1 MALEKPIIPT
11 FSLKERD
18 RRWSLLRA
26 AMKKA
31 NFDALIALPHEG
43 HWDQFGCDTRY
54 ITQIGGT
61 QTEVGCVLP
70 LGSRRHRRGARRKR
84 NRMVGPGAGLGQR
97 HSPVAPLLWR
107 AGDRSFEGSPRRAR
121 RRHRFV
127 RHGPRAGRRRAL
139 GDFRKDSHRTA
150 QRQIRQRHRR
160 YARSS
165 LGKSAEEVAFIEK
178 AAEIIGH
185 ANEVL
190 IQHAKV
196 GVGEHELIAEMLRE
210 VVRRGGEP
218 ITMMLF
224 GTGGPEVPWAQRVF
238 TTRKLKPGDLIN
250 TEVEGKYAGYI
261 AQALQPISLGPKP
274 KELEKIFDATKVI
287 FDRMLKFLK
296 PGITFGAVAK
306 FYQDEVAA
314 AGYEPDGALMHGRG
328 LGEDAPMLWGA
339 RKDFPEKDQL
349 IKRRPCVHFEARL
362 QTRLHARLDPRRR
375 HRGDR
380 SERGEAIGQA
390 RTGVCLGIIR
400 FLGDLETVSQLSF
413 RGEAEES
420 LLECGC
426 RHEIPRY
433 ARDDRWGPLRIVTAP
448 LNSKDA
454 RPWLEASHRRRAPA
468 TPCDTNCLYNI
479 SSTLQSHTEEMP

>member
-1 MALEKPIIPT
+1 MR
-11 FSLKERD
+11 SSRC
-18 RRWSLLRA
+18 
-26 AMKKA
+26 
-31 NFDALIALPHEG
+31 HEG

-70 LGSRRHRRGARRKR
+70 LDADVTAVVRGENEIEWWGLAQDWVKDIRPSRRSYGEPVIDRLKEIRAKR
-84 NRMVGPGAGLGQR
+84 VGVIGLSGMVR
-97 HSPVAPLLWR
+97 APEGVVPWGTFEKIRTSLTDVKFDN
-107 AGDRSFEGSPRRAR
+107 ATDVMQEVRS
-121 RRHRFV
+121 V
-127 RHGPRAGRRRAL
+127 
-139 GDFRKDSHRTA
+139 
-150 QRQIRQRHRR
+150 
-160 YARSS
+160 
-165 LGKSAEEVAFIEK
+165 KSAEEVAFIEK

-185 ANEVL
+185 ANEAL

-196 GVGEHELIAEMLRE
+196 GVGENELIAEMLRE

-274 KELEKIFDATKVI
+274 KELEKIFDTTKVI

-339 RKDFPEKDQL
+339 RKEFPEKDQVL
-349 IKRRPCVHFEARL
+349 KEGHVFILKPACRQGFMRDSIRAGDTVAIEANGARRLGKREL
-362 QTRLHARLDPRRR
+362 
-375 HRGDR
+375 
-380 SERGEAIGQA
+380 
-390 RTGVCLGIIR
+390 R
-400 FLGDLETVSQLSF
+400 FVS
-413 RGEAEES
+413 
-420 LLECGC
+420 
-426 RHEIPRY
+426 
-433 ARDDRWGPLRIVTAP
+433 V
-448 LNSKDA
+448 
-454 RPWLEASHRRRAPA
+454 
-468 TPCDTNCLYNI
+468 
-479 SSTLQSHTEEMP
+479 

>member
-1 MALEKPIIPT
+1 VALEKPIIPT
-11 FSLKERD
+11 FSMKERD

-26 AMKKA
+26 AMEQA
-31 NFDALIALPHEG
+31 NFDALIVLPHEG
-43 HWDQFGCDTRY
+43 HWDRFGCDTRY

-61 QTEVGCVLP
+61 QTEVGCVMPVEADVTAVVRGENEIEWWGLAQDWVKDIRP
-70 LGSRRHRRGARRKR
+70 SRRSYGEPVIDRLKEVRAERVGVVALSGMVRAPEGVVPWGTFEKI
-84 NRMVGPGAGLGQR
+84 RMALSHVKFANATDVMQE
-97 HSPVAPLLWR
+97 VR
-107 AGDRSFEGSPRRAR
+107 A
-121 RRHRFV
+121 V
-127 RHGPRAGRRRAL
+127 
-139 GDFRKDSHRTA
+139 
-150 QRQIRQRHRR
+150 
-160 YARSS
+160 
-165 LGKSAEEVAFIEK
+165 KSAEEVSFIET

-238 TTRKLKPGDLIN
+238 TTRRLKAGDLIN

-349 IKRRPCVHFEARL
+349 LKEGHVFILKPACKQGFMRDSIRAGDTVAIEANGARRLGKRELAFV
-362 QTRLHARLDPRRR
+362 
-375 HRGDR
+375 
-380 SERGEAIGQA
+380 
-390 RTGVCLGIIR
+390 
-400 FLGDLETVSQLSF
+400 TV
-413 RGEAEES
+413 
-420 LLECGC
+420 
-426 RHEIPRY
+426 
-433 ARDDRWGPLRIVTAP
+433 
-448 LNSKDA
+448 
-454 RPWLEASHRRRAPA
+454 
-468 TPCDTNCLYNI
+468 
-479 SSTLQSHTEEMP
+479 

>member
-18 RRWSLLRA
+18 RRWSLLRGE
-26 AMKKA
+26 MKKA

-70 LGSRRHRRGARRKR
+70 LEADVTAVVRGENEIEWWGLAQDWVTDIRPSRRSYGEPVIERLKEVRAERVGVIALSG
-84 NRMVGPGAGLGQR
+84 MVR
-97 HSPVAPLLWR
+97 APEGVVPW
-107 AGDRSFEGSPRRAR
+107 GTFE
-121 RRHRFV
+121 
-127 RHGPRAGRRRAL
+127 
-139 GDFRKDSHRTA
+139 KIRTA
-150 QRQIRQRHRR
+150 LPNVRFDNATAVMQEVR
-160 YARSS
+160 AV
-165 LGKSAEEVAFIEK
+165 KSAEEVAFIEK

-190 IQHAKV
+190 IAHAKP

-210 VVRRGGEP
+210 IVRCGGEP

-287 FDRMLKFLK
+287 FDRMLKFVK
-296 PGITFGAVAK
+296 PGVTFGAVAK

-339 RKDFPEKDQL
+339 RKDFPEKVQQL
-349 IKRRPCVHFEARL
+349 KQGHVFILKPACKQGFMRDSIRA
-362 QTRLHARLDPRRR
+362 
-375 HRGDR
+375 GDTV
-380 SERGEAIGQA
+380 AI
-390 RTGVCLGIIR
+390 
-400 FLGDLETVSQLSF
+400 
-413 RGEAEES
+413 
-420 LLECGC
+420 
-426 RHEIPRY
+426 
-433 ARDDRWGPLRIVTAP
+433 
-448 LNSKDA
+448 
-454 RPWLEASHRRRAPA
+454 EASGARRLGKRELTFVAV
-468 TPCDTNCLYNI
+468 
-479 SSTLQSHTEEMP
+479 